1 MLVRL
6 PAFLYFHSSS
16 PVEELFEVV
25 VLLRHL
31 DDMKSAYDMREKE
44 LKNYTPMLLEKIGQE
59 QYRIKNIF
67 IAIND

>member
-16 PVEELFEVV
+16 PVEELFVV

-31 DDMKSAYDMREKE
+31 EDMKRAYDMREE
-44 LKNYTPMLLEKIGQE
+44 LKNLYSYAARKDWA
-59 QYRIKNIF
+59 R
-67 IAIND
+67 AISNKKYIHSD

>member
-31 DDMKSAYDMREKE
+31 DDMKRAYDMREK
-44 LKNYTPMLLEKIGQE
+44 KN
-59 QYRIKNIF
+59 
-67 IAIND
+67 

>member
-31 DDMKSAYDMREKE
+31 DDMKHAYDMREKE
-44 LKNYTPMLLEKIGQE
+44 LKNLTPMPLEKIGQE
-59 QYRIKNIF
+59 RYRIKNIF
-67 IAIND
+67 IAIKD

>member
-31 DDMKSAYDMREKE
+31 DDMKRAYDMREKE
-44 LKNYTPMLLEKIGQE
+44 LKNLYSYAARKDWA
-59 QYRIKNIF
+59 R
-67 IAIND
+67 AISNKRYIHSD

>member
-16 PVEELFEVV
+16 HIEELFETVV

-31 DDMKSAYDMREKE
+31 DDMKRGYEMREKE
-44 LKNYTPMLLEKIGQE
+44 LKNLCSYADRKDWARTISNKKYIHS
-59 QYRIKNIF
+59 
-67 IAIND
+67 D